1 MTPISAVAPD
11 HVDTFIQMWDRT
23 VTGHGHRP
31 FLVFREV
38 DGTLTSWTY
47 AGFDALVDRT
57 AGLLKAHG
65 VGSGDAVHLC
75 LRNCPGFIALWLAA
89 ARLGAWIVPADPA
102 ASARDIRRHLERVTP
117 VVGFAS
123 TERAAVYRDG
133 AAASGVPIIELSETA
148 RDLGTDGA
156 LAGAPLP
163 HQDRAMP
170 APLDRLAIMFT
181 SGTTSEPKGVDLT
194 QANYATVGRVMAP
207 VAGLDPEHRWYVSLP
222 LFHGN
227 AQYYCFAA
235 AIAVGASVG
244 LAATFSASRWIQ
256 IGRELQATH
265 ASLFAAPIRMI
276 LARTP
281 AGTEPLDLQHL
292 WFAQNLAP
300 AHHEQFGHLIG
311 TAPRQLYGMT
321 ETVAVVTCDRGE
333 SPGSETIGTV
343 TPGRT
348 VTLLDPVTRQP
359 AHPGERGIIAVQ
371 GIRGVDLFRGYL
383 DDPETTAQSFHTD
396 AEGIEWFLTGDL
408 ATVDESGAWRFV
420 GRMDDV
426 VKVSG
431 ENVSLTEVE
440 AAVAEAPG
448 VLEVAVVT
456 IPDAVRDVIPVAYV
470 VPRDPAD
477 PPSTDELEAWSQDNL
492 APAARPRQWHLIDEL
507 PRTSVG
513 KIRRS
518 AIAR

>member
-1 MTPISAVAPD
+1 MTATTD
-11 HVDTFIQMWDRT
+11 HHVSTFVQMWDRA
-23 VTGHGHRP
+23 VADHGPRP
-31 FLVFREV
+31 FLVFREA
-38 DGTLTSWTY
+38 DGATTGWTY
-47 AGFDALVDRT
+47 AEFDTIVDRT
-57 AGLLKAHG
+57 AGLLRSHG

-75 LRNCPGFIALWLAA
+75 LRNSPGFIALWLAA

-102 ASARDIRRHLERVTP
+102 AAARDIHRHLERVNP

-123 TERAAVYRDG
+123 TDRAAVYREG
-133 AAASGVPIIELSETA
+133 AAGSGVPIVELTETA
-148 RDLGTDGA
+148 ADVNADGSLWGEA
-156 LAGAPLP
+156 LPRHERSLP
-163 HQDRAMP
+163 E
-170 APLDRLAIMFT
+170 PLDRLAIMFT

-194 QANYATVGRVMAP
+194 QANYATVGQAMAP
-207 VAGLDPEHRWYVSLP
+207 AARLSPEHRWYVSLP

-227 AQYYCFAA
+227 AQYYCFSA

-256 IGRELQATH
+256 IGRELEATH

-281 AGTEPLDLQHL
+281 AETEPLDLQHV

-300 AHHEQFGHLIG
+300 AHHEQFGRLVG

-321 ETVAVVTCDRGE
+321 ETVAVVTYDD
-333 SPGSETIGTV
+333 SDDPGSETIGTV

-348 VTLLDPVTRQP
+348 VTLLDPVTHMPVPR
-359 AHPGERGIIAVQ
+359 GERGVIAV
-371 GIRGVDLFRGYL
+371 GGVRGVDLFRGYL
-383 DDPETTAQSFHTD
+383 DDPETTGRSFHTD
-396 AEGIEWFLTGDL
+396 AQGTEWFLTGDL
-408 ATVDESGAWRFV
+408 AVVDEAGVWRFV
-420 GRMDDV
+420 GRVDDV

-440 AAVAEAPG
+440 AALAQVPG
-448 VLEVAVVT
+448 VLEVAVVA
-456 IPDAVRDVIPVAYV
+456 IPDPVRDVVPVAYV
-470 VPRDPAD
+470 VARDPAH
-477 PPSTDELEAWSQDNL
+477 PPTTEALDAWAQANL
-492 APAARPRQWHLIDEL
+492 APAARPRHWHLIEEL

>member
-1 MTPISAVAPD
+1 MSATPPD
-11 HVDTFIQMWDRT
+11 HLDTFIQIWERA
-23 VTGHGHRP
+23 VVRHGDRP
-31 FLVFREV
+31 FLVFREIY
-38 DGTLTSWTY
+38 GATTGWTY
-47 AGFDALVDRT
+47 AEFDSAVDRA
-57 AGLLKAHG
+57 AGLLAAHG
-65 VGSGDAVHLC
+65 VGAGDAVHLC
-75 LRNCPGFIALWLAA
+75 LRNSPGFIAVWLAA

-102 ASARDIRRHLERVTP
+102 ASARDIRRHLERVNP

-123 TERAAVYRDG
+123 TERAAVYREG
-133 AAASGVPIIELSETA
+133 ASGAGLTIIELSETA
-148 RDLGTDGA
+148 QDLGPGGA
-156 LAGAPLP
+156 LHGEPLP
-163 HQDRAMP
+163 REDRAMP
-170 APLDRLAIMFT
+170 EPMDRLAIMFT

-194 QANYATVGRVMAP
+194 QANYAAVGQSMAP
-207 VAGLDPEHRWYVSLP
+207 SAGLRPEHRWYVSLP
-222 LFHGN
+222 LFHAN

-235 AIAVGASVG
+235 AMTVGASVG
-244 LAATFSASRWIQ
+244 LAATFSASQWIR
-256 IGRELQATH
+256 IGRELEATH

-281 AGTEPLDLQHL
+281 AGTAPLQLQHL

-300 AHHEQFGHLIG
+300 AHHEEFGRLIG

-321 ETVAVVTCDRGE
+321 ETIAVVTSDRGAT
-333 SPGSETIGTV
+333 PGAETIGTV

-348 VTLLDPVTRQP
+348 VTLLDPVTREPVP
-359 AHPGERGIIAVQ
+359 AGERGIIAVR
-371 GIRGVDLFRGYL
+371 GVRGVDLFRGYL
-383 DDPETTAQSFHTD
+383 DDPETTERSFHTD
-396 AEGIEWFLTGDL
+396 PEGAAWFLTGDL
-408 ATVDESGAWRFV
+408 ATVDTAGTWRFV
-420 GRMDDV
+420 GRVDDV

-440 AAVAEAPG
+440 AALAEVPG

-470 VPRDPAD
+470 VARDPAN
-477 PPSTDELEAWSQDNL
+477 PPSEEELAAWSRENL
-492 APAARPRQWHLIDEL
+492 APASRPRHWHLIDEL

>member
-23 VTGHGHRP
+23 MTGYGHQP

-133 AAASGVPIIELSETA
+133 AAGSGVPIIELSETA

-311 TAPRQLYGMT
+311 T
-321 ETVAVVTCDRGE
+321 
-333 SPGSETIGTV
+333 
-343 TPGRT
+343 
-348 VTLLDPVTRQP
+348 
-359 AHPGERGIIAVQ
+359 
-371 GIRGVDLFRGYL
+371 
-383 DDPETTAQSFHTD
+383 
-396 AEGIEWFLTGDL
+396 
-408 ATVDESGAWRFV
+408 
-420 GRMDDV
+420 
-426 VKVSG
+426 
-431 ENVSLTEVE
+431 
-440 AAVAEAPG
+440 
-448 VLEVAVVT
+448 
-456 IPDAVRDVIPVAYV
+456 
-470 VPRDPAD
+470 
-477 PPSTDELEAWSQDNL
+477 
-492 APAARPRQWHLIDEL
+492 
-507 PRTSVG
+507 
-513 KIRRS
+513 
-518 AIAR
+518 